1 MLRAILVLVLC
12 SSALLQA
19 SAPQLRG
26 AARHQAEPASTG
38 SEPSAGSQEDSNLNR
53 DRLVAWCIVPFD
65 ARRRNPEERA
75 EMLQRLGIRRLAYD
89 YRAEHVPTFEREI
102 LALKAAGIEL
112 AAWWF
117 PTELND
123 EARLI
128 LELLRKHQLH
138 PQLWVMGGGQPAD
151 DSAAAR
157 EAHLAAEVRRLGPLV
172 DAARA
177 IGCQVALYN
186 HGGWFGEP
194 ENQLAIIEALRQS
207 DAARTNVG
215 IVYNL
220 HHGHDQL
227 ERLPAI
233 LAGIKPHLLCLNLNG
248 MERGGDRV
256 GRKILPIGGGDLDLA
271 ILKAIAASGYQGP
284 IGILNHTDLDAEVR
298 LRENLAGLEWLRDL
312 DAGRLTRPPTFES
325 GDQPAEQ
332 KGTLVPLSDE
342 ERQLVD
348 SLLVDARQSGNAA
361 RGLTVFAGL
370 KTSCFSC
377 HRLGSYG
384 SKIGPELTGIA
395 RRRHPAELVASLFW
409 PNRVVDPEY
418 RATVILRS
426 DGTTLQGYRQAETA
440 ESVTLRDPSSGTET
454 TVLRAEIEDQ
464 RLGNSLMPEELMSA
478 LTRQQQV
485 DLVRLLLDVGVDPRL
500 ELPIVDAVLEHAVAH
515 RPAEFP
521 WTRDPL
527 YPEDWPNWQAPVNRD
542 RVYDFYTKQAEYF
555 RQRPH
560 GPLLQAAPELDGGK
574 YGHWGNQNEETW
586 KGNEWNDTILG
597 SVQCGV
603 FRGERVEVPR
613 AVCVRI
619 GHEGKYAVCFNPDTL
634 KYEIVWQGFL
644 RFSDVR
650 HGFMD
655 GISQSGQTIQWPNY
669 ELPAG
674 EQQYHGFYR
683 FGSEVIF
690 AYRIGEVEYLDSPAF
705 ENGQFVRRFGP
716 RSEHPLREKLSG
728 GDLQWPDRLTTTVRF
743 GTGAPYAVDTIE
755 LPVNNP
761 WKANLFGGDHD
772 FTSAGD
778 ALYATMPGDV
788 WLVSGFAGQPTPD
801 GQLYPVQA
809 TWRRFASGL
818 HQPLGLLVQP
828 DGIFVMCRDQLL
840 RLHDLNE
847 DGEADFYE
855 CYSRAF
861 QTSPAGHDY
870 ICGLQRDAEGH
881 FYTAS
886 GKQGLVQISADGKTA
901 RALARGFRNPDGL
914 GLTPDGIATVPCS
927 EGDWTPASMICGVRI
942 AEAAQRPAGQ
952 PLYFGHGGPRDGQ
965 APALPLVYLPRNVD
979 NSAGGQVM
987 VTSDRW
993 GPLKNQMLHL
1003 SFGMGAHF
1011 LLLRDEVAGQLQGAV
1026 VPLAGE
1032 FLSGAHRGRFS
1043 PVDGQLYVSGMG
1055 GWGSYTPEWGC
1066 FQRVRYTEA
1075 PVQLPVGYHVHENG
1089 VAIRFARPLD
1099 RDRAA
1104 DPRNHF
1110 AQCWNYR
1117 YSGAYGS
1124 AEYAPGHQGII
1135 GHDAL
1140 QIAAAHVLDDGLT
1153 LFLEMPELQ
1162 PVNQLHLR
1170 LNVDDSRG
1178 YDMYCTVHRLDQ
1190 ARTDLPNYRAIAKQ
1204 LAPHPI
1210 ELDLALA
1217 TRRIPNRWQ
1226 QPLESARR
1234 LEISAGTNLS
1244 YSTRTLQAKPGEP
1257 VAIVFSNPD
1266 VVPHNWALIQPG
1278 TLESVGQAANR
1289 LIADPE
1295 AFLRQYVPESE
1306 AVIAYTDI
1314 VEPGQS
1320 QTIWFRAPDKPGRYP
1335 YLCTFPG
1342 HWMVMNG
1349 ELVVEE

>member
-1 MLRAILVLVLC
+1 MLRALPLLVFCLFV
-12 SSALLQA
+12 SSQGWA
-19 SAPQLRG
+19 S
-26 AARHQAEPASTG
+26 STG
-38 SEPSAGSQEDSNLNR
+38 SPFQIQAEAAPVPGGSTTQTPDASNFDR
-53 DRLVAWCIVPFD
+53 ARLVAWCIVPFD
-65 ARRRNPEERA
+65 ARRRGPEERA
-75 EMLQRLGIRRLAYD
+75 EMLKRLGIRRLAYD

-102 LALKAAGIEL
+102 LALKAAEIEL

-123 EARLI
+123 EARMI
-128 LELLRKHQLH
+128 LELLRKHEVH

-151 DSAAAR
+151 ESPAAR
-157 EAHLAAEVRRLGPLV
+157 EAHMAAEVRRLGPLV
-172 DAARA
+172 DAARVV
-177 IGCQVALYN
+177 GCQVALYN

-194 ENQLAIIEALRQS
+194 ENQLAIIAALKQS
-207 DAARTNVG
+207 DPARTNVG

-227 ERLPAI
+227 ARLPELLTAM
-233 LAGIKPHLLCLNLNG
+233 KPYLLCLNLNG

-256 GRKILPIGGGDLDLA
+256 GRKILPLGAGDLDLA
-271 ILKAIAASGYQGP
+271 ILRAITANGYQGP
-284 IGILNHTDLDAEVR
+284 IGILNHTDLDAELR
-298 LRENLAGLEWLRDL
+298 LRENLNGLEWLREL
-312 DAGRLTRPPTFES
+312 QEGKNLPPPSFES
-325 GDQPAEQ
+325 GEQAAQQ
-332 KGTLVPLSDE
+332 KGSLVPLSDQE
-342 ERQLVD
+342 QDLVEG
-348 SLLVDARQSGNAA
+348 LLEDARQSGNAA

-377 HRLGSYG
+377 HRLGSHG
-384 SKIGPELTGIA
+384 AAIGPELTGLA
-395 RRRHPAELVASLFW
+395 RRRDPKELVASLFW
-409 PNRVVDPEY
+409 PNRVVEPEY
-418 RATVILRS
+418 RATVILRT
-426 DGTTLQGYRQAETA
+426 DGTTIQGYRQAET
-440 ESVTLRDPSSGTET
+440 EDSVTLRDPSSGVES
-454 TVLRAEIEDQ
+454 VVPRAEIEDQ

-485 DLVRLLLDVGVDPRL
+485 DLVRLLLDVGIDPAL
-500 ELPIVDAVLEHAVAH
+500 ELQVVDAVLEHAVAH

-521 WTRDPL
+521 WTREPL
-527 YPEDWPNWQAPVNRD
+527 YPEDWPNWEAPVNRD
-542 RVYDFYTKQAEYF
+542 RLYDFYTKQAEYF

-560 GPLLQAAPELDGGK
+560 GPLLTAAPELDSGK

-586 KGNEWNDTILG
+586 KGNEWNETILG

-603 FRGERVEVPR
+603 FRGERVVVPR

-655 GISQSGQTIQWPNY
+655 GIQQNGQTIQWPNY
-669 ELPAG
+669 ELPPG
-674 EQQYHGFYR
+674 EQHYHGFYR

-690 AYRIGEVEYLDSPAF
+690 AYRIGDVEYLDSPAF
-705 ENGQFVRRFGP
+705 ENGQFVRHFGP
-716 RSEHPLREKLSG
+716 RNEHPLREKLSG
-728 GDLQWPDRLTTTVRF
+728 GGMQWPDRLTTSVRF

-755 LPVNNP
+755 LPLNNP

-788 WLVSGFAGQPTPD
+788 WLVSGFSGQPTPE
-801 GQLYPVQA
+801 GTLYPVQA
-809 TWRRFASGL
+809 TWRRFAAGL

-855 CYSRAF
+855 CYSRAI

-870 ICGLQRDAEGH
+870 ICGLHRDAEGN

-886 GKQGLVQISADGKTA
+886 GNQGLVQISADGKTA

-914 GLTPDGIATVPCS
+914 GLTPDGLATVPCS

-942 AEAAQRPAGQ
+942 SEAAQRPADQ
-952 PLYFGHGGPRDGQ
+952 PLFFGHGGPKNGQ
-965 APALPLVYLPRNVD
+965 APELPLVYLPRNVD
-979 NSAGGQVM
+979 NSAGGQVF

-993 GPLKNQMLHL
+993 GPMKGQLVHL
-1003 SFGMGAHF
+1003 SFGMGSHF
-1011 LLLRDEVAGQLQGAV
+1011 LLLRDEAAGQLQGAV
-1026 VPLAGE
+1026 VPLRGE

-1043 PVDGQLYVSGMG
+1043 PTDGQLYVSGMG
-1055 GWGSYTPEWGC
+1055 GWGSYTPELGC

-1075 PVQLPVGYHVHENG
+1075 PVQLPIGYHVHENG
-1089 VAIRFARPLD
+1089 IAIRFAQPLE
-1099 RDRAA
+1099 RERAA
-1104 DPRNHF
+1104 DPRKHF

-1140 QIAAAHVLDDGLT
+1140 QIAAAHVLDDGHT
-1153 LFLEMPELQ
+1153 LFLELPELQ

-1178 YDMYCTVHRLDQ
+1178 YDLYCTVHRLGQ
-1190 ARTDLPNYRAIAKQ
+1190 PRTDLPNYRPLAKQ
-1204 LAPHPI
+1204 IAPHPI

-1226 QPLESARR
+1226 QPLEGARR
-1234 LEISAGTNLS
+1234 LELAAAMNLS
-1244 YSTRTLQAKPGEP
+1244 YSTRTLQAKPGE
-1257 VAIVFSNPD
+1257 ALALVFNNPD

-1278 TLESVGQAANR
+1278 TLETVGQAANR

-1306 AVIAYTDI
+1306 SVIAYTDI